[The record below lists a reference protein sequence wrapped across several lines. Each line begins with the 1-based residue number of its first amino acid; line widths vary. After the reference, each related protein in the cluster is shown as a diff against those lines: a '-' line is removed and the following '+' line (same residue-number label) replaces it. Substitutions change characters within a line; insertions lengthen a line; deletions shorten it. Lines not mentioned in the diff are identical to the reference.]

1 MGRPAQD
8 ITESELAVLRILWE
22 QGTATIR
29 QLTEILY
36 PGGGP
41 ALYATVQK
49 LLDRMEAKGYVRRDR
64 SLYVHVFAAG
74 LDRDELIGRRLRSL
88 AETLCDGSLTPLL
101 THLARAKDLTAE
113 DRMAL
118 RAIIAEAA
126 TESSERKRGGGEA
139 PMVHGP
145 KETGPRSRRP
155 RAREPGDG
163 RGAAGR
169 PG

>member
-8 ITESELAVLRILWE
+8 ITESELGVLRVLWD

-29 QLTEILY
+29 QLTDILY
-36 PGGGP
+36 PGGGA

-49 LLDRMEAKGYVRRDR
+49 LLDRMEAKGYVLRDR

-101 THLARAKDLTAE
+101 THLARAKDLTTE

-118 RAIIAEAA
+118 RNIIDESGSDAGWIKGAEGEHSAA
-126 TESSERKRGGGEA
+126 QPSIA
-139 PMVHGP
+139 
-145 KETGPRSRRP
+145 TGPRSRPPRP
-155 RAREPGDG
+155 RSPGDG

-169 PG
+169 

>member
-8 ITESELAVLRILWE
+8 ITESELGVLRILWE

-29 QLTEILY
+29 QLTDILY
-36 PGGGP
+36 PGGGA

-49 LLDRMEAKGYVRRDR
+49 LLDRMEAKGYVHRDR

-88 AETLCDGSLTPLL
+88 VETLCDGSLTPLL

-118 RAIIAEAA
+118 RAIIDEAESDSAEADLSRDA
-126 TESSERKRGGGEA
+126 RSAAMASLEARPKARPTRPRYPGNTRGG
-139 PMVHGP
+139 
-145 KETGPRSRRP
+145 TGRS
-155 RAREPGDG
+155 
-163 RGAAGR
+163 
-169 PG
+169 